1 MPRIITRPFLFS
13 PLTLCISAVASAA
26 KTAVKRKKLFTAVLA
41 LSWAFSVTAAERIV
55 VAGGSLTEL
64 IYAMGAG
71 ERVVG
76 VDETTSYPPE
86 TAKLP
91 HIGYWKQLSSE
102 GILSLRPDSVI
113 TWQDA
118 GPQIVLDQLR
128 AQKVNVVTLPRVPA
142 TLQQMYANIRQLA
155 KTLQVPE
162 QGEAL
167 VTQIN
172 QRLERVQQ
180 NVAAKKAPVK
190 TMFIL
195 SAGGSAPQ
203 VAGKGSVADA
213 ILSLAGAE
221 NVATHQQ
228 YKSYSAESLIAA
240 NPEVI
245 VVTSQMVDGD
255 INRLRSIAGITHTAA
270 WKNQRIITVDQNL
283 ILGMGP
289 RIADVVESLHQQLW
303 PQ

>member
-1 MPRIITRPFLFS
+1 M
-13 PLTLCISAVASAA
+13 
-26 KTAVKRKKLFTAVLA
+26 KKLATGLLA
-41 LSWAFSVTAAERIV
+41 LACVFSAQAAERLV

-64 IYAMGAG
+64 IFAMGVG
-71 ERVVG
+71 NRVVG

-86 TAKLP
+86 TAALP

-102 GILSLRPDSVI
+102 GILSLRPDSFI

-118 GPQIVLDQLR
+118 GPQLILDQLR
-128 AQKVNVVTLPRVPA
+128 RQKVNVVALPRVPA
-142 TLQQMYANIRQLA
+142 TVEQMYANIHELA
-155 KTLQVPE
+155 KTLRIPE
-162 QGEAL
+162 QGDAL
-167 VTQIN
+167 VKRIY

-180 NVAAKKAPVK
+180 SVAAKKTRVK
-190 TMFIL
+190 VIFIL
-195 SAGGSAPQ
+195 SAGSSAPQ

-213 ILSLAGAE
+213 ILTLAGAQ
-221 NVATHQQ
+221 NVASHMQ

-255 INRLRSIAGITHTAA
+255 LNRLRTIAGITYTAA
-270 WKNQRIITVDQNL
+270 WKNQRIVTVDQAL

-289 RIADVVESLHQQLW
+289 RVADAVESLHQQFW
-303 PQ
+303 PQKMDLM

>member
-1 MPRIITRPFLFS
+1 VEFL
-13 PLTLCISAVASAA
+13 TM
-26 KTAVKRKKLFTAVLA
+26 KKLLIGLLSLA
-41 LSWAFSVTAAERIV
+41 CVFSAQSADRLV
-55 VAGGSLTEL
+55 VAGGSLSEL
-64 IYAMGAG
+64 IYAMGVG
-71 ERVVG
+71 NRVVG

-86 TAKLP
+86 TAALP

-102 GILSLRPDSVI
+102 GILSLHPDSFI

-142 TLQQMYANIRQLA
+142 TVEQMYANIRELA
-155 KTLQVPE
+155 QTLHIPE
-162 QGEAL
+162 QGETL
-167 VTQIN
+167 VNRIH
-172 QRLERVQQ
+172 QRLDRVQHS
-180 NVAAKKAPVK
+180 VAGKNAPVK
-190 TMFIL
+190 AMFIL

-213 ILSLAGAE
+213 IMTLAGAQ
-221 NVATHQQ
+221 NVANHVQ

-245 VVTSQMVDGD
+245 VVTSQMIDGD
-255 INRLRSIAGITHTAA
+255 LNRLSAIAGITHTAA
-270 WKNQRIITVDQNL
+270 WKNQRIVAVDQAL

-289 RIADVVESLHQQLW
+289 RVADAVEALHQQFW
-303 PQ
+303 PH

>member
-1 MPRIITRPFLFS
+1 MCSTNCGR
-13 PLTLCISAVASAA
+13 
-26 KTAVKRKKLFTAVLA
+26 
-41 LSWAFSVTAAERIV
+41 
-55 VAGGSLTEL
+55 
-64 IYAMGAG
+64 
-71 ERVVG
+71 
-76 VDETTSYPPE
+76 
-86 TAKLP
+86 
-91 HIGYWKQLSSE
+91 
-102 GILSLRPDSVI
+102 
-113 TWQDA
+113 
-118 GPQIVLDQLR
+118 
-128 AQKVNVVTLPRVPA
+128 KVNVVTLPRVPA
-142 TLQQMYANIRQLA
+142 TLEQMYANIRQLA

-190 TMFIL
+190 AMFIL

>member
-1 MPRIITRPFLFS
+1 M
-13 PLTLCISAVASAA
+13 
-26 KTAVKRKKLFTAVLA
+26 KKLMIGLLSLA
-41 LSWAFSVTAAERIV
+41 CVFSAHSADRLV
-55 VAGGSLTEL
+55 VAGGSLSEL
-64 IYAMGAG
+64 IYAMGIG
-71 ERVVG
+71 NRVVG

-86 TAKLP
+86 TAALP

-102 GILSLRPDSVI
+102 GILSLHPDSFI

-142 TLQQMYANIRQLA
+142 TVEQMYANIRELA
-155 KTLQVPE
+155 QTLRIPE
-162 QGEAL
+162 QGETL
-167 VTQIN
+167 IDRIR
-172 QRLERVQQ
+172 QRLDRVQHS
-180 NVAAKKAPVK
+180 VAAKNAPVK
-190 TMFIL
+190 AMFIL

-213 ILSLAGAE
+213 IMTLAGAQ
-221 NVATHQQ
+221 NVATHAQ

-255 INRLRSIAGITHTAA
+255 LNRLSAIAGITHTAA
-270 WKNQRIITVDQNL
+270 WKNQRIVAVDQAL

-289 RIADVVESLHQQLW
+289 RVADAVEALHQQFW
-303 PQ
+303 PH

>member
-1 MPRIITRPFLFS
+1 MKKRLIGLLSLACVFS
-13 PLTLCISAVASAA
+13 AHSAD
-26 KTAVKRKKLFTAVLA
+26 RL
-41 LSWAFSVTAAERIV
+41 V
-55 VAGGSLTEL
+55 VAGGSLSEL
-64 IYAMGAG
+64 IYAMGVG
-71 ERVVG
+71 NRVVG

-86 TAKLP
+86 TAALP

-102 GILSLRPDSVI
+102 GILSLHPDSFI

-142 TLQQMYANIRQLA
+142 TVAQMYANIRELA
-155 KTLQVPE
+155 QTLRIPE
-162 QGEAL
+162 QGETL
-167 VTQIN
+167 IDRIR
-172 QRLERVQQ
+172 QRLDRVQHS
-180 NVAAKKAPVK
+180 VEAKNAPIKA
-190 TMFIL
+190 MFIL

-213 ILSLAGAE
+213 IMTLAGAQ
-221 NVATHQQ
+221 NVATHAQ

-255 INRLRSIAGITHTAA
+255 LNRLSAIAGITHTAA
-270 WKNQRIITVDQNL
+270 WKNQRIVAVDQAL

-289 RIADVVESLHQQLW
+289 RVADAVEALHQQFW

>member
-1 MPRIITRPFLFS
+1 M
-13 PLTLCISAVASAA
+13 
-26 KTAVKRKKLFTAVLA
+26 KKLMIGLLSLA
-41 LSWAFSVTAAERIV
+41 CVFSAQSADRLV
-55 VAGGSLTEL
+55 VAGGSLSEL
-64 IYAMGAG
+64 IYAMGVG
-71 ERVVG
+71 NRVVG

-86 TAKLP
+86 TAALP

-102 GILSLRPDSVI
+102 GILSLHPDSFI

-142 TLQQMYANIRQLA
+142 TVEQMYANIRELA
-155 KTLQVPE
+155 TKLHIPE

-167 VTQIN
+167 VNRLQ
-172 QRLERVQQ
+172 QRLERVQHSM
-180 NVAAKKAPVK
+180 AAKNAPVK
-190 TMFIL
+190 AMFIL

-213 ILSLAGAE
+213 IMTLAGAQ
-221 NVATHQQ
+221 NVATHAQ

-245 VVTSQMVDGD
+245 VVTSQMVDGGLD
-255 INRLRSIAGITHTAA
+255 RLSAIAGITHTAA
-270 WKNQRIITVDQNL
+270 WKNQRIVAVDQAL

-289 RIADVVESLHQQLW
+289 RVADAVEALHQQFW
-303 PQ
+303 PH

>member
-1 MPRIITRPFLFS
+1 M
-13 PLTLCISAVASAA
+13 
-26 KTAVKRKKLFTAVLA
+26 KKLMIGLLSLA
-41 LSWAFSVTAAERIV
+41 CVFSAQSADRLV
-55 VAGGSLTEL
+55 VAGGSLSEL
-64 IYAMGAG
+64 IYAMGVG
-71 ERVVG
+71 NRVVG

-86 TAKLP
+86 TAALP

-102 GILSLRPDSVI
+102 GILSLHPDSFI

-142 TLQQMYANIRQLA
+142 TVEQMYANIRELA
-155 KTLQVPE
+155 TTLHIPE

-167 VTQIN
+167 VNRLQ
-172 QRLERVQQ
+172 QRLERVQHS
-180 NVAAKKAPVK
+180 VAAKNAPVK
-190 TMFIL
+190 AMFIL

-213 ILSLAGAE
+213 IMTLAGAQ
-221 NVATHQQ
+221 NVATHAQ

-245 VVTSQMVDGD
+245 VVTSQMVDGGLD
-255 INRLRSIAGITHTAA
+255 HLSAIAGITHTAA
-270 WKNQRIITVDQNL
+270 WKNQRIVAVDQAL

-289 RIADVVESLHQQLW
+289 RVADAVEALHQQFW
-303 PQ
+303 PH

>member
-1 MPRIITRPFLFS
+1 M
-13 PLTLCISAVASAA
+13 
-26 KTAVKRKKLFTAVLA
+26 KKLMIGLLSLA
-41 LSWAFSVTAAERIV
+41 CVFNAQSADRLV
-55 VAGGSLTEL
+55 VAGGSLSEL
-64 IYAMGAG
+64 IYAMGVG
-71 ERVVG
+71 NRVVG

-86 TAKLP
+86 TAALP

-102 GILSLRPDSVI
+102 GILSLHPDSFI

-142 TLQQMYANIRQLA
+142 TVEQMYANIRELA
-155 KTLQVPE
+155 TTLHIPE

-167 VTQIN
+167 VNRLQ
-172 QRLERVQQ
+172 QRLERVQHS
-180 NVAAKKAPVK
+180 VAAKNAPVK
-190 TMFIL
+190 AMFIL

-213 ILSLAGAE
+213 IITLAGAQ
-221 NVATHQQ
+221 NVATHEQ

-245 VVTSQMVDGD
+245 VVTSQMVDGGLD
-255 INRLRSIAGITHTAA
+255 RLSAIAGITHTAA
-270 WKNQRIITVDQNL
+270 WKNQRIVAVDQAL

-289 RIADVVESLHQQLW
+289 RVADAVEALHQQFW
-303 PQ
+303 PH

>member
-1 MPRIITRPFLFS
+1 M
-13 PLTLCISAVASAA
+13 
-26 KTAVKRKKLFTAVLA
+26 KKLMIGLLSLA
-41 LSWAFSVTAAERIV
+41 CVFNAQSADRLV
-55 VAGGSLTEL
+55 VAGGSLSEL
-64 IYAMGAG
+64 IYAMGVG
-71 ERVVG
+71 NRVVG

-86 TAKLP
+86 TAALP

-102 GILSLRPDSVI
+102 GILSLHPDSFI

-142 TLQQMYANIRQLA
+142 TVEQMYANIRELA
-155 KTLQVPE
+155 TTLHIPE

-167 VTQIN
+167 VNRLQ
-172 QRLERVQQ
+172 QRLERVQHSM
-180 NVAAKKAPVK
+180 AAKNAPVK
-190 TMFIL
+190 AMFIL

-213 ILSLAGAE
+213 IMTLAGAQ
-221 NVATHQQ
+221 NVATHEQ

-245 VVTSQMVDGD
+245 VVTSQMVDGGLD
-255 INRLRSIAGITHTAA
+255 RLSAIAGITHTAA
-270 WKNQRIITVDQNL
+270 WKNQRIVAVDQAL

-289 RIADVVESLHQQLW
+289 RVADAVEALHQQFW
-303 PQ
+303 PH

>member
-1 MPRIITRPFLFS
+1 M
-13 PLTLCISAVASAA
+13 
-26 KTAVKRKKLFTAVLA
+26 KKLIIGLLSLA
-41 LSWAFSVTAAERIV
+41 CIFNAQSAERLV
-55 VAGGSLTEL
+55 AAGGSLTEL
-64 IYAMGAG
+64 IYAIGAG
-71 ERVVG
+71 NYVVG

-86 TAKLP
+86 TAALP

-102 GILSLRPDSVI
+102 GILSLHPDSFI

-142 TLQQMYANIRQLA
+142 TVEQMYANIHELA
-155 KTLQVPE
+155 KTLRMPE
-162 QGEAL
+162 QGDAL
-167 VTQIN
+167 VKRIH
-172 QRLERVQQ
+172 QRLDRVQQ
-180 NVAAKKAPVK
+180 SVAAKKAPVK
-190 TMFIL
+190 AMFIL

-213 ILSLAGAE
+213 ILTLAGAQ
-221 NVATHQQ
+221 NVASHAQ

-240 NPEVI
+240 NPQVI

-255 INRLRSIAGITHTAA
+255 LNRLSAIAGITRTAA
-270 WKNQRIITVDQNL
+270 WKNQRIVTIDQAL

-289 RIADVVESLHQQLW
+289 RVADAVEALHQQFW
-303 PQ
+303 PHERDL

>member
-1 MPRIITRPFLFS
+1 M
-13 PLTLCISAVASAA
+13 
-26 KTAVKRKKLFTAVLA
+26 KKLLIGLLSLA
-41 LSWAFSVTAAERIV
+41 CVFSAQSADRLV
-55 VAGGSLTEL
+55 VAGGSLSEL
-64 IYAMGAG
+64 IYAMGIG
-71 ERVVG
+71 NRVVG

-86 TAKLP
+86 TAALP

-102 GILSLRPDSVI
+102 GILSLHPDSFI

-142 TLQQMYANIRQLA
+142 TVEQMYANIRELA
-155 KTLQVPE
+155 QTLRIPE
-162 QGEAL
+162 QGETL
-167 VTQIN
+167 IDRIR
-172 QRLERVQQ
+172 QRLDRVQHS
-180 NVAAKKAPVK
+180 VAAKNAPVK
-190 TMFIL
+190 AMFIL

-213 ILSLAGAE
+213 IMTLAGAQ
-221 NVATHQQ
+221 NVATHAQ

-245 VVTSQMVDGD
+245 VVTSQMVDGGLA
-255 INRLRSIAGITHTAA
+255 RLSTIAGITHTAA
-270 WKNQRIITVDQNL
+270 WKNQRIVAIDQAL

-289 RIADVVESLHQQLW
+289 RVADAVEALHQQFW
-303 PQ
+303 PH